1 MTAETVASVAPAT
14 GAHINNDDKP
24 SITSRPAGTRVELTP
39 LARLA
44 GAERPQWD
52 ALFEAQRGVS
62 NPFCAP
68 EWVEAWFETFTAAED
83 RFIYTV
89 RDGDQLKGVA
99 PFFCSRVAAGRAT
112 VAKRLQLVGA
122 GQGGSLLELPQILAA
137 PGQEREVL
145 RETVTTTLAADTG
158 AHWVETS
165 VTPAMAWFEPQWV
178 KGTERPFAFHRHQ
191 LSRASVI
198 VPLDGAW
205 LTTRSGLKRN
215 VKESLRRS
223 KNRIAK
229 DGRPWA
235 VHSHTDT
242 LDREVVSRF
251 LDLHRSRAVQDQS
264 TSHHPDAFSDPA
276 RRVMMRAVLPALGRQ
291 GRACILELELGGRI
305 VAAQL
310 VLHAPGLTYIH
321 SSGFTADVWDL
332 GPVTFLQGEA
342 ISAAAD
348 RGERWIN
355 MSPGPNVAKLRWSE
369 SLDVHHDFAFGAGG
383 RALRWRYS
391 AFTVAQARSQVSHA
405 FEMGSDRG

>member
-1 MTAETVASVAPAT
+1 MTAATTTSVAPVT
-14 GAHINNDDKP
+14 GARINDEKP
-24 SITSRPAGTRVELTP
+24 STSTRPAGLRVELTP
-39 LARLA
+39 LAQLA

-52 ALFEAQRGVS
+52 ALFEAQCGVA

-68 EWVEAWFETFTAAED
+68 EWVEAWYETFTAIDD
-83 RFIYTV
+83 RFVYTV
-89 RDGDQLKGVA
+89 RDGERLNGVA
-99 PFFCSRVAAGRAT
+99 PFFRGRVAAGPAT
-112 VAKRLQLVGA
+112 IAKRLQLVGA

-145 RETVTTTLAADTG
+145 REVVTTTLTADTG

-165 VTPAMAWFEPQWV
+165 VTPSMAWFEPSWI
-178 KGTERPFAFHRHQ
+178 KGTDLPVAFHRHQ
-191 LSRASVI
+191 VSRASVI

-205 LTTRSGLKRN
+205 VTTRSGLKRN

-229 DGRPWA
+229 DGRAWA
-235 VHSHTDT
+235 IHSHTDS

-251 LDLHRSRAVQDQS
+251 LELHRSRAVQDQS
-264 TSHHPDAFSDPA
+264 TSHHPDAFSDTT
-276 RRVMMRAVLPALGRQ
+276 RRAMMRTVLPALGRQ
-291 GRACILELELGGRI
+291 NRARILELELGGRI
-305 VAAQL
+305 VASQL

-383 RALRWRYS
+383 RGLRWRYS
-391 AFTVAQARSQVSHA
+391 AFTLAQARSQASHA
-405 FEMGSDRG
+405 FDMGSDRG

>member
-1 MTAETVASVAPAT
+1 MTAATATSVAPAT
-14 GAHINNDDKP
+14 GARINDDKP
-24 SITSRPAGTRVELTP
+24 PISTRPAGTRVELTP
-39 LARLA
+39 LAQLA
-44 GAERPQWD
+44 GTERPQWD
-52 ALFEAQRGVS
+52 ALFEAQRGVA

-68 EWVEAWFETFTAAED
+68 EWVEAWYETFSSAED
-83 RFIYTV
+83 RFVYTV
-89 RDGDQLKGVA
+89 RDGERLSGVA
-99 PFFCSRVAAGRAT
+99 PFFRSRVVARRAT

-145 RETVTTTLAADTG
+145 REVVTTTLTADTG

-165 VTPAMAWFEPQWV
+165 VTPSMAWFEPQWV
-178 KGTERPFAFHRHQ
+178 TGTDHPVAFHRHQ
-191 LSRASVI
+191 VSRASVI

-205 LTTRSGLKRN
+205 ITTRSGLKRN

-235 VHSHTDT
+235 VHSHTDS

-251 LDLHRSRAVQDQS
+251 LELHRSRAAQDQS

-276 RRVMMRAVLPALGRQ
+276 RRAMMRTVLPALGRRN
-291 GRACILELELGGRI
+291 RARILELELGGRI

-383 RALRWRYS
+383 RGLRWRYS
-391 AFTVAQARSQVSHA
+391 AFTVAQAQSQASHA

>member
-1 MTAETVASVAPAT
+1 MTAATVASVAPAT
-14 GAHINNDDKP
+14 GAHINDKP
-24 SITSRPAGTRVELTP
+24 TISSRPAGTRVELTT
-39 LARLA
+39 LAQLA
-44 GAERPQWD
+44 GEERPQWN

-68 EWVEAWFETFTAAED
+68 EWVEAWYETFTSAED
-83 RFIYTV
+83 RYCYTV
-89 RDGDQLKGVA
+89 RAGDQLKGVA
-99 PFFCSRVAAGRAT
+99 PFFRSRVTAGRAT
-112 VAKRLQLVGA
+112 VARRLQLVGA
-122 GQGGSLLELPQILAA
+122 GQGGSLLELPQILTA

-145 RETVTTTLAADTG
+145 REIVTATLAADTG
-158 AHWVETS
+158 AHWVEAS

-178 KGTERPFAFHRHQ
+178 KGTDRPFAFHRHQ

-235 VHSHTDT
+235 VHSHTDS
-242 LDREVVSRF
+242 LDREVVNRF
-251 LDLHRSRAVQDQS
+251 LDLHRRRAVQDQS

-276 RRVMMRAVLPALGRQ
+276 RRTMMRAALPALGQQ

-321 SSGFTADVWDL
+321 SSGFTSDVWDL

-369 SLDVHHDFAFGAGG
+369 TLDVHHDFAFGAGG
-383 RALRWRYS
+383 RGLRWRYS
-391 AFTVAQARSQVSHA
+391 AFAVAQAQSQASHA
-405 FEMGSDRG
+405 FEMGSDPG

>member
-1 MTAETVASVAPAT
+1 M
-14 GAHINNDDKP
+14 
-24 SITSRPAGTRVELTP
+24 
-39 LARLA
+39 
-44 GAERPQWD
+44 
-52 ALFEAQRGVS
+52 
-62 NPFCAP
+62 
-68 EWVEAWFETFTAAED
+68 
-83 RFIYTV
+83 
-89 RDGDQLKGVA
+89 
-99 PFFCSRVAAGRAT
+99 
-112 VAKRLQLVGA
+112 
-122 GQGGSLLELPQILAA
+122 
-137 PGQEREVL
+137 L
-145 RETVTTTLAADTG
+145 REIVTTTLAADTG
-158 AHWVETS
+158 AHWIETS

-178 KGTERPFAFHRHQ
+178 KGTDCPVAFHRHQ

-215 VKESLRRS
+215 VKESLGRS

-242 LDREVVSRF
+242 IDDEVVCRF
-251 LDLHRSRAVQDQS
+251 LDLHRSRAAQDQS

-276 RRVMMRAVLPALGRQ
+276 RRAMMRTVLPALGRQ
-291 GRACILELELGGRI
+291 GRARILELELGGRI

-332 GPVTFLQGEA
+332 GPVTFLQSEA

-369 SLDVHHDFAFGAGG
+369 ASTSTTTSRSGPEAADSGG
-383 RALRWRYS
+383 GTQPSPSPRPG
-391 AFTVAQARSQVSHA
+391 ARSATPSRWVAIEGDRVTQVSPVL
-405 FEMGSDRG
+405 ESSSGTSRRLV